1 MKNIL
6 FRLFLLSGLVL
17 FTRCEEPDNAI
28 YTVLED
34 YTNGAV
40 LRTLSDPAPVLQF
53 NRSEPDQAFFVKL
66 EQQDEQNGDLL
77 ERVDVYA
84 KLNSSLSDIPER
96 VVRTLNASAFTK
108 NANDL
113 NEVEVSLTLNE
124 VLSELEASASD
135 YEGGNS
141 ITVRFDLVLTD
152 GRNFTAGDAT
162 GSLQGSYF
170 SSPYQYNAVIKCIPS
185 NPVPGVYVVDMQDSY
200 GDGWNNGK
208 ILVSIDG
215 ATPIEID
222 LDSAPG
228 ATGAAGRDTFTVPA
242 GTQSLSVQYSSGNW
256 DSEVTFQITRNDDL
270 IFSDGPSPAAG
281 TDMIFSICNP

>member
-17 FTRCEEPDNAI
+17 FTRCEDPDNAI

-40 LRTLSDPAPVLQF
+40 LRTLSDDRNSFQF

-77 ERVDVYA
+77 QQVNVYA
-84 KLNSSLSDIPER
+84 TLNSSESSIPETK
-96 VVRTLNASAFTK
+96 VDQLDPSDFTK

-124 VLSELEASASD
+124 VLTRLGASGDD
-135 YEGGNS
+135 YEGGDS
-141 ITVRFDLVLTD
+141 ITIRFELVLTD
-152 GRNFTAGDAT
+152 GRIFSKDQAT

-242 GTQSLSVQYSSGNW
+242 GTQTLSVQYSSGSW